1 VSAPAEAERIAR
13 AALTWVAE
21 PGDPIMGALLRIC
34 SPAEIVAAD
43 AARAAAFLR
52 AAEPALKVESYF
64 VDFEGVWVL
73 RSELKDR
80 AAR

>member
-1 VSAPAEAERIAR
+1 MRLHGTTRVILMLHSDCGAYGGLEHFDGDTKAEAEHHKAELER
-13 AALTWVAE
+13 ATHN
-21 PGDPIMGALLRIC
+21 
-34 SPAEIVAAD
+34 
-43 AARAAAFLR
+43 LR
-52 AAEPALKVESYF
+52 AAIPGLDVESYF